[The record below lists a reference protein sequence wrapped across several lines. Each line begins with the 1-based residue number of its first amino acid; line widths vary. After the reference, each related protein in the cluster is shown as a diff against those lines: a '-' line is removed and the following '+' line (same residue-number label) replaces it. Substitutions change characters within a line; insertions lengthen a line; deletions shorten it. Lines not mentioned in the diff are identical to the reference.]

1 MNKPVILTGI
11 RSNAELTLGNY
22 LGSMLQLI
30 KLQKLHQ
37 TSYQLHMFIPDLHSF
52 ITPIDHS
59 TLYDRTIYNLKAMVA
74 CGLNINSED
83 TYIYRQSY
91 IPAHSE
97 LCWIL
102 DCFTYIGELS
112 RMTQY
117 KDKSSRQE
125 GAAINAGLLNYP
137 VLMAADILLYD
148 AEYVPV
154 GEDQRQHL
162 ELARDIAIRI
172 NHQFKQKL
180 FKVPLKWEEQLKFN
194 NTATG
199 LRIRNLRHP
208 ELKMSKSIADPNGT
222 ILLTDDPKIAAK
234 KIMSA
239 TTDSINQINY
249 DFKNQP
255 GISNLIQILA
265 LLENT
270 PIEETVTYWQTKTN
284 YGELKQS
291 VASAVEKFLSSFQET
306 ISTVKTSDILK
317 SLKEDEAAV
326 NKIANTKLTMVQKA
340 IGLRA

>member
-172 NHQFKQKL
+172 NHQFNQKL